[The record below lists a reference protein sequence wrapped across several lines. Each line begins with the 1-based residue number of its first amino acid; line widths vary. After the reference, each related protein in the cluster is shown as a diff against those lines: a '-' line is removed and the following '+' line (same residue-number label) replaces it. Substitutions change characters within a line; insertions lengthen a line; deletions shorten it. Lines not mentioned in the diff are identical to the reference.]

1 MTCKQA
7 SDLILKRVDVQFW
20 IHHDHLSAGDVAQT
34 FDEEAQVGTEAAC
47 QFNDQWSE
55 SCAVLELEFEHCQH

>member
-1 MTCKQA
+1 VTCKQA

-34 FDEEAQVGTEAAC
+34 FDEEAQVGTEVLLIYL
-47 QFNDQWSE
+47 NSM
-55 SCAVLELEFEHCQH
+55 AVS